1 MQEIVN
7 ILNNLCE
14 ENNCTINSSKS
25 ITRCI
30 NNRGELLI
38 AYSKRSKSVKIY
50 IDSLIEL
57 KLIQFDERETNI
69 LVGIFKT
76 NHVTTTTGGYY
87 SNQITINTIA
97 EARAISQIL
106 QKLLTIDNSLRK
118 YTLTRRTLSPR
129 TQLIVNTASELT
141 FTRQLKFGVE
151 MEIILEGMKISKLR
165 NNLRERG
172 IKISEPNSTHE
183 VCKGWKI
190 VSDGSIG
197 STTGEGYEIV
207 SPPSSNLDELKIV
220 CEELDKIG
228 ARVNRTCGLH
238 VHHDIKELKRKQILR
253 IYNFYNKY
261 NNIIRHFLKNSRIEN
276 GYCKDISEIIERVNS
291 CESKEDLLS
300 KIAGKGTRN
309 YYYHCRYY
317 CLNLRSYL
325 FYGTIEFRQHHGSID
340 FDEISS
346 WILFTHKIIERALEV
361 DNDIIYNLD
370 NESSSKILFDE
381 MMKEL
386 KCENTTL
393 EKMLLSKARKL
404 RKGVA

>member
-1 MQEIVN
+1 MDCIADISEVCREYN
-7 ILNNLCE
+7 FTE
-14 ENNCTINSSKS
+14 MDRATSV
-25 ITRCI
+25 RCI
-30 NNRGELLI
+30 NDEGKILVT
-38 AYSKRSKSVKIY
+38 YSKTRTTRIY
-50 IDSLIEL
+50 IDTIDDL
-57 KLIQFDERETNI
+57 RENNDI
-69 LVGIFKT
+69 KELVGETFLNMMIVEKRT
-76 NHVTTTTGGYY
+76 NRGMTYY
-87 SNQITINTIA
+87 MSTII
-97 EARAISQIL
+97 
-106 QKLLTIDNSLRK
+106 IDNLAYKSLSLK
-118 YTLTRRTLSPR
+118 MLTFLANNTHLLKNFTVSNRRTLSTR
-129 TQLIVNTASELT
+129 TQIIVENIMDIE
-141 FTRQLKFGVE
+141 FRRKLKFGVE

-172 IKISEPNSTHE
+172 IEISEPNSTHD
-183 VCKGWKI
+183 VCTGWKI
-190 VSDGSIG
+190 VGDGSIG
-197 STTGEGYEIV
+197 SRNGNGYEIV

-228 ARVNRTCGLH
+228 ARVNHTCGLH

-261 NNIIRHFLKNSRIEN
+261 NNIIKHFLKNSRIEN
-276 GYCKDISEIIERVNS
+276 RYCKDISRIIERVNS

-300 KIAGKGTRN
+300 KIAGKGMRS
-309 YYYHCRYY
+309 YYNHCRYY

-393 EKMLLSKARKL
+393 ERMLLSKAKKL